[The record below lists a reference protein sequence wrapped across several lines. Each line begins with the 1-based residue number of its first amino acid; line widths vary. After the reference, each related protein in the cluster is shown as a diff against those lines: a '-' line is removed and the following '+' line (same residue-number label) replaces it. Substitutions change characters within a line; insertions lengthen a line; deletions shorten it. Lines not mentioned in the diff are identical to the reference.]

1 MAKVILLTS
10 DYQRDYSGI
19 FLNPY
24 VYGGSVE
31 TFAIDKN
38 NTVKFINVKF
48 GNNYDI
54 EYCVIE
60 IKDGNYVYGSYHD
73 LLPKIQSGELKIIFS
88 DRPLGDDEEEF
99 WNYEELPLTRIFNMR
114 ESWLENESLY
124 RIVQIIQDI
133 ARIKIASQ
141 NELTD
146 SEVLLIR
153 DEAIK
158 EFLDK
163 KKAEEAKE
171 EKISNKEKQKRWWE
185 IWKF

>member
-10 DYQRDYSGI
+10 DSQRDYSGI

-31 TFAIDKN
+31 TCAIDKN
-38 NTVKFINVKF
+38 NTVKCINLKF

-54 EYCVIE
+54 KYCVIE
-60 IKDGNYVYGSYHD
+60 LKDGNYVYGSYHD

-133 ARIKIASQ
+133 ARLKIASQ

-163 KKAEEAKE
+163 KKVEEAKE
-171 EKISNKEKQKRWWE
+171 ENISNKEKQKRWWE

>member
-1 MAKVILLTS
+1 
-10 DYQRDYSGI
+10 
-19 FLNPY
+19 
-24 VYGGSVE
+24 
-31 TFAIDKN
+31 
-38 NTVKFINVKF
+38 
-48 GNNYDI
+48 
-54 EYCVIE
+54 
-60 IKDGNYVYGSYHD
+60 
-73 LLPKIQSGELKIIFS
+73 
-88 DRPLGDDEEEF
+88 
-99 WNYEELPLTRIFNMR
+99 MR

-133 ARIKIASQ
+133 ARLKIASQ

-163 KKAEEAKE
+163 KKVEEAKE
-171 EKISNKEKQKRWWE
+171 ENISTKEKQKRWWE